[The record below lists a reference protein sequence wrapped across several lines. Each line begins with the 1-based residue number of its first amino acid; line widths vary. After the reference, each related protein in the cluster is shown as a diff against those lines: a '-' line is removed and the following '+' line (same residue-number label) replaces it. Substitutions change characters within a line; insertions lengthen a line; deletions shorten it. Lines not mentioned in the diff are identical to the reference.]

1 MMTSAFWIDYG
12 YDADHASDG
21 ISRYGAY
28 VRSATSTVFAECW
41 DGTWDD
47 PGGRAAR
54 FAAAAWQT
62 ATGPVM
68 APGYIREH
76 PRVLSARVEV
86 NTWDGSL
93 FGAVELATP
102 WPVPLAR
109 TRDWQ
114 GGQWWQTWPVEHRLG
129 GPDFYREPDDRDLT
143 RGPYL
148 LAKARMLFP
157 LTPGGLPAAPD
168 GPDDHPEGKAR
179 TAAEALVAAMN
190 SAVTPVIG
198 ALESA

>member
-1 MMTSAFWIDYG
+1 MTTSTFWIDYG

-28 VRSATSTVFAECW
+28 VRQATALFAECW

-47 PGGRAAR
+47 TRTRVAR

-62 ATGPVM
+62 GTGPVM
-68 APGYIREH
+68 APGYIQLH

-86 NTWDGSL
+86 SNWDASL
-93 FGAVELATP
+93 FAAVDLATP
-102 WPVPLAR
+102 WPAPLDR
-109 TRDWQ
+109 VRDWR
-114 GGQWWQTWPVEHRLG
+114 GGQWWHDWPVERVLG
-129 GPDFYREPDDRDLT
+129 GPDYYREPGEEELT

-148 LAKARMLFP
+148 LARARMLFP
-157 LTPGGLPAAPD
+157 LPTAGLPSAPGGPHDAL
-168 GPDDHPEGKAR
+168 EGKAR

-190 SAVTPVIG
+190 GAVTPVLG
-198 ALESA
+198 ALERA

>member
-1 MMTSAFWIDYG
+1 MTTSAFWIDYG

-21 ISRYGAY
+21 ISRYGSN
-28 VRSATSTVFAECW
+28 VRQATRLFAECW

-47 PGGRAAR
+47 TRTRAAG

-62 ATGPVM
+62 GTGPVM
-68 APGYIREH
+68 APGYIRMH
-76 PRVLSARVEV
+76 PRVLAARVEV

-93 FGAVELATP
+93 FGAVELAAP
-102 WPVPLAR
+102 WPAPLAR
-109 TRDWQ
+109 ARDWQ
-114 GGQWWQTWPVEHRLG
+114 CGQWWQTWPVEHTLG
-129 GPDFYREPDDRDLT
+129 GPEYYREPDDRDLT

-148 LAKARMLFP
+148 LARARLLFP
-157 LTPGGLPAAPD
+157 LPADGMPAALG
-168 GPDDHPEGKAR
+168 GPDDALEGKAR

-190 SAVTPVIG
+190 GAVTPVLG